1 MSHGM
6 DPRPIESIDGTNAT
20 VTPQGRGDT
29 VIYVMDPEV
38 KEHLGRIRELLEEL
52 LTLKKLGA
60 F

>member
-6 DPRPIESIDGTNAT
+6 DANPIEGVDDTPAT
-20 VTPQGRGDT
+20 VKPQGNSET

-52 LTLKKLGA
+52 VLLKKLS
-60 F
+60 